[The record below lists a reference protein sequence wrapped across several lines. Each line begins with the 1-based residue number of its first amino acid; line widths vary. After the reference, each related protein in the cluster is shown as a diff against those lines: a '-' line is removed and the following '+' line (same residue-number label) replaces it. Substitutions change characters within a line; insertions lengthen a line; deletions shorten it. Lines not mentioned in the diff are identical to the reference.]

1 MLVLEDGGV
10 VVYDIFGAVVLQF
23 NLLPAVAGNIR
34 VEDCQIW
41 GAGLVALTSNMNIW
55 AVDNLNVEDPMPYE
69 METQLN
75 ENHPITSMAVLQPQF
90 TSSGNVEVI
99 LGTQENTVL
108 VVDVNGSEDQLLHE
122 RIQAPVTKM
131 AVAPNGRFLACFTE
145 NGMVTVISTSFT
157 TKARTT
163 LHTR

>member
-23 NLLPAVAGNIR
+23 NLLPAVAGTIR

-75 ENHPITSMAVLQPQF
+75 ENHPITSMAVLQ
-90 TSSGNVEVI
+90 V
-99 LGTQENTVL
+99 
-108 VVDVNGSEDQLLHE
+108 
-122 RIQAPVTKM
+122 
-131 AVAPNGRFLACFTE
+131 GR
-145 NGMVTVISTSFT
+145 
-157 TKARTT
+157 
-163 LHTR
+163 